1 MMFGR
6 KKKTPSHID
15 TLIGSNTVI
24 TGDIQFTGGL
34 RVDGRVC
41 GNIIASGSEP
51 HSMLVLSECGLVE
64 GKIKVPHMIIN
75 GTVKGPIHA
84 DNDLELQGNARIVGD
99 IHYKTV
105 RIHQGAAVEGK
116 MVRQE
121 NPQSE
126 KLITLMAPVAE
137 QKKPKESIE

>member
-1 MMFGR
+1 MFGR

-24 TGDIQFTGGL
+24 NGDIQFTGGL
-34 RVDGRVC
+34 RIDGRVC
-41 GNIIASGSEP
+41 GNVIASESEP
-51 HSMLVLSECGLVE
+51 HSMLVLSERGLVE
-64 GKIKVPHMIIN
+64 GKIKVPYIIIN

-84 DNDLELQGNARIVGD
+84 DNDLELQANARIVGD

-116 MVRQE
+116 MVHQE

-126 KLITLMAPVAE
+126 KLITFIAPVAE

>member
-1 MMFGR
+1 MFGQ
-6 KKKTPSHID
+6 KKKTTSHID
-15 TLIGSNTVI
+15 TLIGSNTVV

-41 GNIIASGSEP
+41 GNIIASGNEP
-51 HSMLVLSECGLVE
+51 YSMLVLSECSLVE

-84 DNDLELQGNARIVGD
+84 DNDLELQANARIVGD
-99 IHYKTV
+99 IHYKTIK
-105 RIHQGAAVEGK
+105 IHQGAAVEGK

-126 KLITLMAPVAE
+126 KLITLMTPVTE
-137 QKKPKESIE
+137 QKKPKESME

>member
-1 MMFGR
+1 MFGR
-6 KKKTPSHID
+6 KKTTPSHID
-15 TLIGSNTVI
+15 TLIGSNTVV

-41 GNIIASGSEP
+41 GNISASGGEP

-64 GKIKVPHMIIN
+64 GKIKVPYMIIN

-84 DNDLELQGNARIVGD
+84 DNDLELQGNARIIGD

-105 RIHQGAAVEGK
+105 RIHHGAAVEGK

-137 QKKPKESIE
+137 QKKPKESVE